1 MIGIKNY
8 NKYIPFFQ
16 PEAVKN
22 AKKKKKD
29 WTHRICAAGAY

>member
-8 NKYIPFFQ
+8 NKYISFFQ

-22 AKKKKKD
+22 AIKKKKRLD
-29 WTHRICAAGAY
+29 A